1 MMLMTQSQAA
11 RSLGITRQAVAAA
24 VMRGALIPGNLD
36 ALLHANAPAMF
47 TAEEVERYRVVNLG
61 RRRGGRPRKA
71 TA

>member
-1 MMLMTQSQAA
+1 MLMTQSEAA

-47 TAEEVERYRVVNLG
+47 TAEEVERYRLARTVNK
-61 RRRGGRPRKA
+61 GGRPRKA
-71 TA
+71 IA